1 MPLLLLHG
9 ERRMTRQLDKQLYG
23 FLDTP
28 VLRATLFVDNLL
40 ADVVRLGVKL
50 ETGQNV
56 EALLIRNENQKRSLD

>member
-50 ETGQNV
+50 RVRG
-56 EALLIRNENQKRSLD
+56 RPKRGGTSDSK

>member
-28 VLRATLFVDNLL
+28 VLGATLFVDNLL

-50 ETGQNV
+50 RV
-56 EALLIRNENQKRSLD
+56 RDRPKRGGTSDS